1 MVGRLEVVGDNYGIV
16 HANPLLSVLDIV
28 ESERRCRCTIA
39 VPWRIV
45 ESFEERGMVRRL
57 GSETW

>member
-1 MVGRLEVVGDNYGIV
+1 MGLV

-28 ESERRCRCTIA
+28 ESERRCRCTRIA

-45 ESFEERGMVRRL
+45 ESFEERGMVRRVVMACFESRFKVVRL
-57 GSETW
+57 

>member
-1 MVGRLEVVGDNYGIV
+1 MGLV

-28 ESERRCRCTIA
+28 ESERRCRCTRIA

-45 ESFEERGMVRRL
+45 KSFEERGMVRRL